1 MGPGAMASSGT
12 EGGTPVDSA
21 SSDAITRGLRV
32 RVHSAYVP
40 ERSRPAASYF
50 FFAYRVQITN
60 EGPIAVKLLSRHW
73 FITDGD
79 GNREEVRGPGV
90 VGEQPFLEP
99 NDTFTYTSACPLHT
113 RTGTMNGLFQ
123 MLDINGERFDA
134 EVAPFG
140 LIFPGGPD

>member
-1 MGPGAMASSGT
+1 MDQS
-12 EGGTPVDSA
+12 
-21 SSDAITRGLRV
+21 SSDAFTHGIRV

-40 ERSRPAASYF
+40 ERSKPAASYF

-60 EGPIAVKLLSRHW
+60 EGAIAVKLLSRHW

-99 NDTFTYTSACPLHT
+99 DDTFTYTSACPLHT
-113 RTGTMNGLFQ
+113 RSGTMSGVFH
-123 MLDINGERFDA
+123 MLDINGKLFDA

-140 LIFPGGPD
+140 LVFPSPPE